1 MKKVIGW
8 SLLFYVVFELFMYWY
23 LFYGTNGA
31 IPEGFKGTNAD
42 PATFMNARELL
53 LSQEYSSINYFLYFV
68 SAPLEWIFLL
78 FILVLGISKRF
89 EVWAKQATK
98 IKILQL
104 FLYYFQLSLL
114 TTLLVLPLKVIG
126 YEISKSYHITT
137 QSMASWIRD
146 QVISFWINFA
156 LMFVVL
162 GVLLWLIKKSEKRW
176 WFYAWALSIPFTLFL
191 TFIQPVFIDPLYN
204 TFTPLQNKELEQ
216 KILTMAAKANIPASR
231 VYEVNMSEKTNSL
244 NAYVTGIGKNS
255 RIVLWDT
262 TLKQLNDNEILFIM
276 AHEMAHYVKKHIYW
290 GVAGY
295 IFLSFIGLY
304 MLSRIL
310 SWMIRKWK
318 HILQISSLRSFSIIP
333 LFFLISSVLSFAVS
347 PLTNFVSRVE
357 EKSADTYAMQMTHDK
372 VAAVATFQDLSKTS
386 LSQVNPPPVVKFFLY
401 THPTIF
407 ERIEYLDK
415 YEEGK

>member
-31 IPEGFKGTNAD
+31 IPAGFKGTNAD

-53 LSQEYSSINYFLYFV
+53 LSQEYSSIKYFLYFV

-78 FILVLGISKRF
+78 FILVIGISKRF
-89 EVWAKQATK
+89 EAWAKQATK

-114 TTLLVLPLKVIG
+114 TTLLALPLKVIG

-146 QVISFWINFA
+146 QVIDFWINFA

-176 WFYAWALSIPFTLFL
+176 WVYAWALSIPFTIFL

-204 TFTPLQNKELEQ
+204 TFTPLHNKELEQ

-295 IFLSFIGLY
+295 IVLSFVGLY

-310 SWMIRKWK
+310 SWMLRKWK
-318 HILQISSLRSFSIIP
+318 HILQIPSLRSFSIIP

-357 EKSADTYAMQMTHDK
+357 ERAADTYAMQMTHDK

-407 ERIEYLDK
+407 ERIEYLDN
-415 YEEGK
+415 YDVGK